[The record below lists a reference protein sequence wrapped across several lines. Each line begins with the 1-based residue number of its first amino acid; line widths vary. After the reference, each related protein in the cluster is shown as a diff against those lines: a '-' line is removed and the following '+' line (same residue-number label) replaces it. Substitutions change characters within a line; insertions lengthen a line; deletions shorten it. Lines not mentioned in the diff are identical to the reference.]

1 VESSRWSFV
10 SLVSVIL
17 VVLGDW
23 SLAFSLDRRR
33 LISETNSF
41 ALSVTNWGVKR
52 WSMEPPETNAA
63 IAAAEGVLAVGRA
76 VGSNLT
82 RFGEEWLV
90 DADITL

>member
-1 VESSRWSFV
+1 M
-10 SLVSVIL
+10 
-17 VVLGDW
+17 
-23 SLAFSLDRRR
+23 
-33 LISETNSF
+33 
-41 ALSVTNWGVKR
+41 GVKR

-82 RFGEEWLV
+82 RFGGEWLV